1 MNSLAPWIPAI
12 VAVVAM
18 LINFGRSSQTQ
29 KSHEKRL
36 DAHDTRFDETDERVG
51 AKFEAHGQHL
61 QRVDIA
67 LVKLEEYNRG
77 LADGMHMAKHPGKP
91 TA

>member
-1 MNSLAPWIPAI
+1 MQDLAAWGPTGVALILAI
-12 VAVVAM
+12 YTH
-18 LINFGRSSQTQ
+18 GRSSQRQ
-29 KSHEKRL
+29 DAQEKRL

-51 AKFEAHGQHL
+51 AKFDAHGAHL

-77 LADGMHMAKHPGKP
+77 LADGLHMAKHQGKP

>member
-1 MNSLAPWIPAI
+1 MNSLAAWAPAI
-12 VAVVAM
+12 VAIVAM
-18 LINFGRSSQTQ
+18 LITFGRYSQTQ
-29 KSHEKRL
+29 TTHEKRL
-36 DAHDTRFDETDERVG
+36 DAHDARFDETDERVG

-77 LADGMHMAKHPGKP
+77 LADGIHMAKHKGPNQ
-91 TA
+91 